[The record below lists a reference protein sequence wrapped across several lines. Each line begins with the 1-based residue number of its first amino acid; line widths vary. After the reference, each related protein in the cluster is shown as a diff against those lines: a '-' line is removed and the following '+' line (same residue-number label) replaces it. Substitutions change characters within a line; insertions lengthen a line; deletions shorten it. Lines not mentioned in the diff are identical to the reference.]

1 MMCSQGI
8 YASVGVLRAKKLVKR
23 AVMTLRD
30 SLYFIQAS
38 KSQPRKKGKKRP
50 KMRYQQRKNLLP
62 SKIWVLFSL
71 DISVISCSYDFDI
84 AAFGPFVQQLISRNL
99 RGVLC
104 LLSSRI
110 GSRICH
116 KTILLIRTLQRALH

>member
-1 MMCSQGI
+1 MCSQGI
-8 YASVGVLRAKKLVKR
+8 YASVGVLREKKLVKR

-84 AAFGPFVQQLISRNL
+84 AAFGPFVQQLIPEIYA
-99 RGVLC
+99 GFCVC
-104 LLSSRI
+104 L
-110 GSRICH
+110 
-116 KTILLIRTLQRALH
+116 ALGLVPEFVIKPSY